1 MSIALLS
8 TNRPHLARQVRM
20 EWDPVRKRQVLLAP
34 EGVLVLNQTG
44 AAILGLCDGERTVV
58 EIVEELRGKYDS
70 VDSDEVRNF
79 LARLVAKRLV
89 ELGDE

>member
-1 MSIALLS
+1 MSIAVLS
-8 TNRPHLARQVRM
+8 TNRPRLARQVRL
-20 EWDPVRKRQVLLAP
+20 EWDPVREQQVLLAP

-44 AAILGLCDGERTVV
+44 AAIVGLCDGERTVV
-58 EIVEELRGKYDS
+58 EIVEELRGRYNRVAD
-70 VDSDEVRNF
+70 DEVRDF

>member
-1 MSIALLS
+1 M
-8 TNRPHLARQVRM
+8 REQ
-20 EWDPVRKRQVLLAP
+20 QVLLAP

-44 AAILGLCDGERTVV
+44 ATILGLCDGERTVV

-70 VDSDEVRNF
+70 VDGDEVRDF
-79 LARLVAKRLV
+79 LARLVAKPLV

>member
-1 MSIALLS
+1 MSIAVSS

-20 EWDPVRKRQVLLAP
+20 EWDPARKQQVLLAP

-44 AAILGLCDGERTVV
+44 ATILSLCDGERTVV
-58 EIVEELRGKYDS
+58 EIVEELRGKYNR
-70 VDSDEVRNF
+70 VDGDEVRNF

>member
-1 MSIALLS
+1 
-8 TNRPHLARQVRM
+8 M
-20 EWDPVRKRQVLLAP
+20 EWDPTREQHVLLAP

-44 AAILGLCDGERTVV
+44 ATILGLCDGERTVV
-58 EIVEELRGKYDS
+58 GVVEELRGKYNG
-70 VDSDEVRNF
+70 VDGDEVRNF

>member
-1 MSIALLS
+1 MSIAVLS

-20 EWDPVRKRQVLLAP
+20 EWDPVRERQVLLAP

-44 AAILGLCDGERTVV
+44 ATILGLCDGERTVV
-58 EIVEELRGKYDS
+58 EIVEELRGQYNR
-70 VDSDEVRNF
+70 VAGDEVRDF
-79 LARLVAKRLV
+79 LARLVAKRWV

>member
-1 MSIALLS
+1 MSIAVSS
-8 TNRPHLARQVRM
+8 TNRPHLARQARM
-20 EWDPVRKRQVLLAP
+20 EWDPAREQHVLLAP

-44 AAILGLCDGERTVV
+44 ATILGFCDGERTVV
-58 EIVEELRGKYDS
+58 EIVEELRKKYDS
-70 VDSDEVRNF
+70 VDGDEVQNF

>member
-1 MSIALLS
+1 MSIAISS
-8 TNRPHLARQVRM
+8 TNRPHLARQARM
-20 EWDPVRKRQVLLAP
+20 EWDPARKQQVLLAP

-44 AAILGLCDGERTVV
+44 ATILSLCDGERTVV
-58 EIVEELRGKYDS
+58 EIVEELRGKYNR
-70 VDSDEVRNF
+70 VDGDEVRNF

>member
-1 MSIALLS
+1 MSIAVLS
-8 TNRPHLARQVRM
+8 TNRPHLPRQVRM
-20 EWDPVRKRQVLLAP
+20 EWDPARKRQVLLAP

-44 AAILGLCDGERTVV
+44 ATILSLCDGERTVV
-58 EIVEELRGKYDS
+58 EIVEELRGKYNR
-70 VDSDEVRNF
+70 VDGDEVRNF

>member
-1 MSIALLS
+1 MSIAVSS

-20 EWDPVRKRQVLLAP
+20 EWDPARKQQVLMAP

-44 AAILGLCDGERTVV
+44 ATILSLCDGERTVV
-58 EIVEELRGKYDS
+58 EIVEELRGKYNR
-70 VDSDEVRNF
+70 VDGDEVRNF

>member
-1 MSIALLS
+1 MSVAISS
-8 TNRPHLARQVRM
+8 TNRPHLARQARM
-20 EWDPVRKRQVLLAP
+20 EWDPARKQQVLLAP

-44 AAILGLCDGERTVV
+44 ATILSLCDGKRTVV
-58 EIVEELRGKYDS
+58 EIVEELRGKYNR
-70 VDSDEVRNF
+70 VDGDEVRNF